1 MKLENLI
8 LSTRNMLQKKNG
20 NKEQMYKNQLK
31 KLEEKLDE
39 ENLSKYNSVK
49 NEWDEIYDHIVE
61 DTRIRSKCDWYEHGE
76 KSPNFLFEFRKT
88 TRISKYNKKNCCW

>member
-49 NEWDEIYDHIVE
+49 NE
-61 DTRIRSKCDWYEHGE
+61 
-76 KSPNFLFEFRKT
+76 
-88 TRISKYNKKNCCW
+88 